1 MKSFSLTALVIFL
14 LVGCVPVKYVNYS
27 NNAQASSYENAGK
40 LDSAIYFYTLAIAAE
55 PKNPEI
61 YRKRA
66 LVYNKMNKF
75 REATADIEQ
84 AISMSKK
91 TWGFYYS
98 RAAIL
103 EKQGLYERAIPD
115 YSIFI
120 DKSDKKVS
128 DYYLGYW
135 GRGKCYYYTKRYN
148 EAAADFTQSI
158 KFKADDIYLFT
169 WRGAAYYDD
178 KKFAEAAKDYET
190 YLQKY
195 PNSYREI
202 FYLGTCY
209 VQTNRKEKAMEMY
222 NKMADQDPSI
232 RVYFKDQHQLDL
244 FNLEYRKE
252 KVKQALEEANLNLEE
267 AKNSGSASMKE
278 IKLTAAFENL
288 ETGWGFGSSMDK
300 DNKML
305 LDSVGQKI
313 QALYPLLKTKPAVPE
328 YVRKFTVQ
336 AGSFVE
342 EKNYQRAIELYQ
354 QALGI
359 SPYYPLAHFNLA
371 MLYAT
376 TKDFRRAI
384 AQMNSYIKLA
394 PDAPDIRAAQD
405 KIYEWELKV
414 KD

>member
-1 MKSFSLTALVIFL
+1 MKSFSLLSLAFFL
-14 LVGCVPVKYVNYS
+14 LGGCVPAKYVNYS
-27 NNAQASSYENAGK
+27 NNAQAASYENAGK
-40 LDSAIYFYTLAIAAE
+40 LDSTIYFYTAAIAAE

-66 LVYNKMNKF
+66 LVYHKMNKF
-75 REATADIEQ
+75 PEATADIEQ
-84 AISMSKK
+84 AINMSKK

-98 RAAIL
+98 RAVIL
-103 EKQGLYERAIPD
+103 EKQGLFDRAIPD

-120 DKSDKKVS
+120 DKADKKTS

-135 GRGKCYYYTKRYN
+135 GRGKCYYYTKRFN

-158 KFKADDIYLFT
+158 RFKADDIYLYT

-178 KKFAEAAKDYET
+178 KKFAEAAKDYEA

-195 PNSYREI
+195 PNSYREL

-209 VQTNRKEKAMEMY
+209 VKTDRKDKAMEAY
-222 NKMADQDPSI
+222 NKMAENDPSI
-232 RVYFKDQHQLDL
+232 RIYFKDGRQLDL
-244 FNLEYRKE
+244 FDLDYRKG
-252 KVKQALEEANLNLEE
+252 KVKQALEEANLNMEE
-267 AKNSGSASMKE
+267 AKGSGSASMRD

-288 ETGWGFGSSMDK
+288 ETAWGFGSSMDK
-300 DNKML
+300 ENAAL
-305 LDSVGQKI
+305 LDTINKKFHY
-313 QALYPLLKTKPAVPE
+313 LYPLLKTKPTVPE
-328 YVRKFTVQ
+328 FVRKFTVQ

-354 QALGI
+354 QALTV

-376 TKDFRRAI
+376 TKDFKKAI
-384 AQMNSYIKLA
+384 TQMNSYIRLA

>member
-1 MKSFSLTALVIFL
+1 MKSFSLISLAFFL
-14 LVGCVPVKYVNYS
+14 LGGCVPVKYVNYN
-27 NNAQASSYENAGK
+27 NNAQAASYENAGK
-40 LDSAIYFYTLAIAAE
+40 LDSAVYFYTAAIAKE
-55 PKNPEI
+55 PRNPEI

-75 REATADIEQ
+75 SEATADIEQ

-98 RAAIL
+98 RAVIL
-103 EKQGLYERAIPD
+103 EKQGLFDRAIPD

-120 DKSDKKVS
+120 DKADKKIS

-135 GRGKCYYYTKRYN
+135 GRGKCYYYTRRMN

-158 KFKADDIYLFT
+158 RFKADDIYLYT
-169 WRGAAYYDD
+169 WRGAAYFDD
-178 KKFAEAAKDYET
+178 KKFAEAAKDYEA

-195 PNSYREI
+195 PNSYREL
-202 FYLGTCY
+202 FYLGSCY
-209 VQTNRKEKAMEMY
+209 TKTDRKDKAMEVY
-222 NKMADQDPSI
+222 NKMAENDPSI
-232 RVYFKDQHQLDL
+232 RIYFKDGRQLDL
-244 FNLEYRKE
+244 FDLDYRKG
-252 KVKQALEEANLNLEE
+252 KVKQALEDANLNMEE
-267 AKNSGSASMKE
+267 AKSSGSASMKD

-288 ETGWGFGSSMDK
+288 ETAWGFGSSMDK
-300 DNKML
+300 ENAAL
-305 LDSVGQKI
+305 LDTINKKFHY
-313 QALYPLLKTKPAVPE
+313 LYPLLKTKPAVPE
-328 YVRKFTVQ
+328 FVRKFTVQ

-354 QALGI
+354 QALTV

-376 TKDFRRAI
+376 TRDFKKAI
-384 AQMNSYIKLA
+384 TQMNSYIRLV

-414 KD
+414 KE